1 MFPISLRFQYVH
13 HCCHLWVSLHNAE
26 NCWSIPVSCVVFIL
40 SSLSFLLEY
49 YMTQKLFLKLTAET
63 FWAFIVITKIF
74 IGYKLVLQTST
85 FINQSQ
91 IAYYWLLWSLIH
103 QQKWRTLVTIRKQQV
118 NWTVRERCLLFK
130 IMGGE
135 GIRIPKMTNNLTSP
149 YFLSSCIYV

>member
-1 MFPISLRFQYVH
+1 MSITVVIFESLCIIQKI
-13 HCCHLWVSLHNAE
+13 AE
-26 NCWSIPVSCVVFIL
+26 AFLFRASCWFFRL
-40 SSLSFLLEY
+40 SHVLLEY

-85 FINQSQ
+85 FVNQSQ
-91 IAYYWLLWSLIH
+91 TAYYWLLWSLIH
-103 QQKWRTLVTIRKQQV
+103 QKKWRTLVTGRKQQV
-118 NWTVRERCLLFK
+118 TWTVRERCLLFK

-135 GIRIPKMTNNLTSP
+135 GVCIPKITNNLTSP

>member
-1 MFPISLRFQYVH
+1 MSITVVIFESLCIMQKI
-13 HCCHLWVSLHNAE
+13 AE
-26 NCWSIPVSCVVFIL
+26 AFLFRASRWFFRLSPV
-40 SSLSFLLEY
+40 LLEY

-85 FINQSQ
+85 FVNQSQ
-91 IAYYWLLWSLIH
+91 TAYYWLLWSLIH
-103 QQKWRTLVTIRKQQV
+103 QQKWRTLVTGRKQQV
-118 NWTVRERCLLFK
+118 TWTVRERCLLFK

-135 GIRIPKMTNNLTSP
+135 GVCIPKITNNLTSP

>member
-1 MFPISLRFQYVH
+1 MSITVVIFESLCIMQKIAEAFLFRASCLFF
-13 HCCHLWVSLHNAE
+13 HLWPFYWNII
-26 NCWSIPVSCVVFIL
+26 WI
-40 SSLSFLLEY
+40 
-49 YMTQKLFLKLTAET
+49 KKWFLKLTAET

-91 IAYYWLLWSLIH
+91 IAYYWLFWSLIH
-103 QQKWRTLVTIRKQQV
+103 QQKWRTSVTRRKQQV
-118 NWTVRERCLLFK
+118 NWTVRERCLLFE

-135 GIRIPKMTNNLTSP
+135 GVCIPKMTNNLTSP